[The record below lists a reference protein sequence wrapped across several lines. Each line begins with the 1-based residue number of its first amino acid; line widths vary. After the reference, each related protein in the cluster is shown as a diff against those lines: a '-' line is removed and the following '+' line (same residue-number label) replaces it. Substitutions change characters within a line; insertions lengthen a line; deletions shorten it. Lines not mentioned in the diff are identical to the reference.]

1 MEALTGTFHCINDT
15 KRGRK
20 LENLEY
26 TKKQQCI
33 INDTLLVMHTCG
45 SEKLKDRATCG
56 DERYLND
63 PLMRESLSQ
72 VYGSSTSEVCAS
84 LNLQLPIICRPLVRE
99 RNCGLTN
106 LKIIQ

>member
-1 MEALTGTFHCINDT
+1 MKKIGEFII
-15 KRGRK
+15 
-20 LENLEY
+20 Y
-26 TKKQQCI
+26 KKQQCI
-33 INDTLLVMHTCG
+33 ISDTLLVTHTCG

-63 PLMRESLSQ
+63 PLMIESLSQ

-99 RNCGLTN
+99 RNCGLIN
-106 LKIIQ
+106 LKIIQYRH